1 MKWIVYIVK
10 CSDKSFYTGITNNLK
25 KRLEIHISGNGSKY
39 LRGRLPIKLIYK
51 ESLANRSQAS
61 KREIEIKKLNKKEK
75 QLIINCKNKIKK
87 RE

>member
-1 MKWIVYIVK
+1 MEWIVYILE
-10 CSDKSFYTGITNNLK
+10 CRDGSFYTGITNNLI
-25 KRLEIHISGNGSKY
+25 KRLEMHISGNGSKY

-51 ESLANRSQAS
+51 EGLSNRSQAS

>member
-25 KRLEIHISGNGSKY
+25 KRLETHISGNGSKY

-75 QLIINCKNKIKK
+75 QLIINFKNKIKK

>member
-1 MKWIVYIVK
+1 MEWIVYILE
-10 CSDKSFYTGITNNLK
+10 CRDGSFYTGITNNLI
-25 KRLEIHISGNGSKY
+25 KRLEMHISGNGSKY
-39 LRGRLPIKLIYK
+39 LRGRLPIKLIYN
-51 ESLANRSQAS
+51 EGLSNRSQAS

>member
-1 MKWIVYIVK
+1 MEWIVYILK
-10 CSDKSFYTGITNNLK
+10 CSDESFYTGITNNLK
-25 KRLEIHISGNGSKY
+25 KRLEMHISGNGSKY

-51 ESLANRSQAS
+51 EILPNRSQAS
-61 KREIEIKKLNKKEK
+61 KREIEIKKLNKREK

>member
-1 MKWIVYIVK
+1 MEWIVYILK
-10 CSDKSFYTGITNNLK
+10 CSDGSFYTGITNNLK
-25 KRLEIHISGNGSKY
+25 KRLETHISGNGSKY

-75 QLIINCKNKIKK
+75 QLIINSKNKIKK